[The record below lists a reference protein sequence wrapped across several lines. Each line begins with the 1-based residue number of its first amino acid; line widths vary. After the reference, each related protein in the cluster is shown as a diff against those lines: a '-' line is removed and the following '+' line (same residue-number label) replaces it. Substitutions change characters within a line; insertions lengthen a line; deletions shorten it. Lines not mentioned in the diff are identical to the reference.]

1 MWTIPIDYETL
12 RLIWWLI
19 LGVLLIAFAIMDG
32 FDLGIASILH
42 YVARNDIERR
52 VVINAIGPVWEG
64 NQVWLVLGAGVI
76 FAAFPQIYAA
86 SFSSFY
92 FAMMLILFALIL
104 RPVGFKFRN
113 LMPGAVWRRWWD
125 AALFIGGLVPAL
137 IFGVAFGN
145 LLQGVPFRFD
155 DDLRIFHEG
164 TLLGLLNPFALLCGL
179 VSVAMLIMQGGSFL
193 ALKTEGDIHDRA
205 VRAAGL
211 AALATIIL
219 FSLAGVWVAFGIEG
233 FRYVSQ
239 VLTDGP
245 SNPLAKQVVMAEGAW
260 MDNYTTTPL
269 TMLAPAVGLGAAGLT
284 RYLVRGQS
292 ELTAFIA
299 SSLSVLG
306 IIATAGLAMFPFM
319 MPSNLQPRASLTVW
333 DSSSS
338 QMTLFIML
346 IAVLIFMPIIIG
358 YTIWVFRVLRGKV
371 TAAYIEENSHKM
383 Y

>member
-1 MWTIPIDYETL
+1 MWTIPVDYETL
-12 RLIWWLI
+12 RIIWWLI
-19 LGVLLIAFAIMDG
+19 LGLLLIAFAIMDG

-42 YVARNDIERR
+42 YVARDDMERR
-52 VVINAIGPVWEG
+52 VVVNTIGPVWEG

-86 SFSSFY
+86 AFSGFY

-113 LMPGAVWRRWWD
+113 LMPGAAWRRRWD
-125 AALFIGGLVPAL
+125 AALFIGGFVPAL

-155 DDLRIFHEG
+155 DDLRIFYEG

-179 VSVAMLIMQGGSFL
+179 VSVSMLIMQGGSFL
-193 ALKTEGDIHDRA
+193 ALKTEADVRDRA
-205 VRAAGL
+205 VKAAGI
-211 AALATIIL
+211 AALATIVL
-219 FSLAGVWVAFGIEG
+219 FAMAGVWIAFGIDG

-239 VLTDGP
+239 AVTDGP
-245 SNPLAKQVVMAEGAW
+245 SNPLVKQVAMAEGAW
-260 MDNYTTTPL
+260 MDNYATTPA
-269 TMLAPAVGLGAAGLT
+269 TMLAPAIGLGAAGLT
-284 RYLVRGQS
+284 WYLVRKQS
-292 ELTAFIA
+292 ELTAFIT

-306 IIATAGLAMFPFM
+306 IISTAGLAMFPFM
-319 MPSNLQPRASLTVW
+319 MPSNLEPRASLTVW

-346 IAVLIFMPIIIG
+346 IAVLIFLPIIIG

>member
-1 MWTIPIDYETL
+1 MWTIPVDYETL

-19 LGVLLIAFAIMDG
+19 LGVLLIGFAIMDG

-42 YVARNDIERR
+42 YVARDDMERR
-52 VVINAIGPVWEG
+52 VVVNTIGPVWEG
-64 NQVWLVLGAGVI
+64 NQVWLVLGAGAV

-86 SFSSFY
+86 AFSGFY
-92 FAMMLILFALIL
+92 FAMLLVLFALIL

-113 LMPGAVWRRWWD
+113 LMPGAAWRTWWD
-125 AALFIGGLVPAL
+125 IALFIGGFVPAL
-137 IFGVAFGN
+137 IFGVVFGN

-155 DDLRIFHEG
+155 DDLRIFYEG

-193 ALKTEGDIHDRA
+193 ALKTEAEVRERA

-211 AALATIIL
+211 AALATIVL
-219 FSLAGVWVAFGIEG
+219 FALAGVWIAFGIDG
-233 FRYVSQ
+233 FRYASQ
-239 VLTDGP
+239 VVTDGP
-245 SNPLAKQVVMAEGAW
+245 SNPLVKQVVMAGGAW
-260 MDNYTTTPL
+260 MDNYATTPS
-269 TMLAPAVGLGAAGLT
+269 TMLAPATGLGAAGLT
-284 RYLVRGQS
+284 WYLVRGRS
-292 ELTAFIA
+292 ELTAFIT

-319 MPSNLQPRASLTVW
+319 MPSSLEPRASLTLW

-346 IAVLIFMPIIIG
+346 IAVLIFLPIIIG
-358 YTIWVFRVLRGKV
+358 YTSWVFRVLRGKV